1 MENRW
6 RWLCRSSDTSVSA
19 EPCGE
24 HEEHMGERLCWQLHG
39 SLLFQIHHGAFQL
52 PAWVYVDFFFS
63 ICISFYW
70 YDDRTQVE
78 FQAKPSDS
86 PFCPWSV
93 SVFVLHPH
101 SLQRANWSRSWYGCC
116 PPKSSWLGPPFT
128 SCWSPNFVACLWKS
142 VLAWWPPHSAFTL
155 VHVVR

>member
-1 MENRW
+1 MTVALSFLWHVCVCWALRRTW
-6 RWLCRSSDTSVSA
+6 RTYGRKTMLTTTWITTLSDTSWGLSAACVSL
-19 EPCGE
+19 C
-24 HEEHMGERLCWQLHG
+24 RL
-39 SLLFQIHHGAFQL
+39 
-52 PAWVYVDFFFS
+52 FFFC

-70 YDDRTQVE
+70 YADHTQVE
-78 FQAKPSDS
+78 LQANPSDS

-142 VLAWWPPHSAFTL
+142 VLAWWPPHSAFTS